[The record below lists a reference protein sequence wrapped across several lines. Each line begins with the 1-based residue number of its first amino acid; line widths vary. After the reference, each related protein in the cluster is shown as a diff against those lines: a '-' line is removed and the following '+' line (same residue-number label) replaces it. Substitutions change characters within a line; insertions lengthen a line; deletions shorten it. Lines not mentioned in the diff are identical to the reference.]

1 MRFVSLLE
9 DINGYPLPSFLVD
22 SQQHVEGPVKGI
34 AALCESSVAFS
45 SRNSLYLWNREDS
58 SNPISNT
65 GSNTGNA
72 LKQIG
77 SHSGLIW
84 DLQVNPLTQEIV
96 TAGGDG
102 LVKIWSPAKASSPV
116 ELSVSQNDVYAVA
129 THPLCSHLIAA
140 GCFDGSVQLFDSD
153 QRACLKVDSLSGS
166 ESRNTCRTRRLSR
179 PRRSIPRGIC
189 CFRGERIAALRRG
202 MW

>member
-58 SNPISNT
+58 NNAGSNTGSNSGSNT
-65 GSNTGNA
+65 GSNTSNA

-96 TAGGDG
+96 TAGSDG

-140 GCFDGSVQLFDSD
+140 GCFDGSVQLFDAE
-153 QRACLKVDSLSGS
+153 QRSCLKVPALPSL
-166 ESRNTCRTRRLSR
+166 
-179 PRRSIPRGIC
+179 
-189 CFRGERIAALRRG
+189 
-202 MW
+202 

>member
-58 SNPISNT
+58 NNAGNNT
-65 GSNTGNA
+65 GNNTGNA
-72 LKQIG
+72 LRQIG
-77 SHSGLIW
+77 SHNGLIW
-84 DLQVNPLTQEIV
+84 DLQVNPLTQEVV

-140 GCFDGSVQLFDSD
+140 GCFDGFVQLFDSE
-153 QRACLKVDSLSGS
+153 QRACLKVDSRSGS
-166 ESRNTCRTRRLSR
+166 ESRNTCRTRRLS
-179 PRRSIPRGIC
+179 PPLRSIPRGIC